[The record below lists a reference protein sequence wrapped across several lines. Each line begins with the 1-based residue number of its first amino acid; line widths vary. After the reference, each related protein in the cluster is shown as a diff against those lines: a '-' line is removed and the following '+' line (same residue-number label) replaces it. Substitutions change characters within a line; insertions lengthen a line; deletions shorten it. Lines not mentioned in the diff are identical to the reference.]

1 MVTTWLTESFY
12 SIVDEASFRSDMY
25 TCLSIEGGS
34 RSSRTSH
41 YSPVLHNAL
50 LASACQLSEDSRAN
64 DGVAAALLRAS
75 QHELFIEGDRP
86 TLSTIQG
93 VLLIANYFTCIGKH
107 GLGYFYAGIA
117 LRMCSTRKLS
127 RGYVD

>member
-1 MVTTWLTESFY
+1 MH
-12 SIVDEASFRSDMY
+12 A
-25 TCLSIEGGS
+25 CLSLTPGS
-34 RSSRTSH
+34 GPTRTSH

-50 LASACQLSEDSRAN
+50 LASACQLSDDIRAN
-64 DGVAAALLRAS
+64 DSVAAALLRAS

-117 LRMCSTRKLS
+117 LRMCNTREVGCYSADDS
-127 RGYVD
+127 RIAI